1 MGRVST
7 GLVTFKPYPIQLLL
21 MPTLTIG
28 LLREGKTPPD
38 KRVPLTPKK
47 CIEAQDQFPGLKIV
61 AQQSEIRAFAD
72 QEYRELG
79 LEVRPSVADCDV
91 LMGVKEVPVA
101 ELLPNKTYF
110 FFSHTIKKQPANREL
125 LRQVLKRNITLV
137 DYEVLTD
144 EQGQRIVAFGRW
156 AGIVGAYNGLLTY
169 GRKHG
174 LFQLKPAYEC
184 VDMEDMQDEFFK
196 VKKLPPI
203 KMVVTGSGRVA
214 QGAVEVLE
222 LMGIRR
228 VSVYDYLYL
237 DFNEPV
243 YTQLRSSDYNRRRDG
258 RVWDTPD
265 FHRHPEQYESTFG
278 NFLPVTDLL
287 IACAYWHPQAPR
299 LFAEEDTR
307 RPDFRINT
315 IADVTCDIDGSIPT
329 THRSTTIQEPA
340 YDYDPATSELH
351 AAYSAPGHLT
361 VMAVDNLPCELPRN
375 ASRDF
380 ARQLIAHV
388 LPHLL
393 AEGGP
398 DEVIERATIAR
409 AGQLTERYQY
419 LADYV
424 AG

>member
-1 MGRVST
+1 
-7 GLVTFKPYPIQLLL
+7 

-61 AQQSEIRAFAD
+61 AQQSEIRAFSD
-72 QEYRELG
+72 DEYRELG

-101 ELLPNKTYF
+101 ELLPNKTYC

-125 LRQVLKRNITLV
+125 LRQVLRRNITLV

-169 GRKHG
+169 GRKHD
-174 LFQLKPAYEC
+174 LFNLKPAYEC

-203 KMVVTGSGRVA
+203 KIAVTGSGRVA

-228 VSVYDYLYL
+228 VSIYDYLYL

-243 YTQLRSSDYNRRRDG
+243 YAQLRSSDYNRRRDG

-265 FHRHPEQYESTFG
+265 FHRNPQAYESTFG

-299 LFAEEDTR
+299 LFAEADVR

-315 IADVTCDIDGSIPT
+315 IADVTCDIEGSIPT

-340 YDYDPATSELH
+340 YDYAPATGELH
-351 AAYSAPGHLT
+351 PAYSAPEHLT

-380 ARQLIAHV
+380 ASQLIAHV

-409 AGQLTERYQY
+409 GGQLTERYQY

-424 AG
+424 AD